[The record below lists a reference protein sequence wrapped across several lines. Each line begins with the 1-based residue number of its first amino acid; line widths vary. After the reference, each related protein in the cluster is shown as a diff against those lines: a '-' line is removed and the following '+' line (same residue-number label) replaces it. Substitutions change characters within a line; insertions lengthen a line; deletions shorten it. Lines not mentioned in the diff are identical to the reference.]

1 MNALDWGCLL
11 GAVGM
16 TALVLTAVLL
26 LLRRQAAPV
35 RASPDLE
42 FVLRE
47 LARER
52 TDFRTDLEASTQYH
66 MAHAEQLRADAA
78 SRDKLMLGLMED
90 VRAQNS
96 ALFSAL
102 LQRSLQPGSSPPADI
117 DAPADV
123 MDDEREAELERLR
136 RADNGVDVLPQ
147 GAQNLVDM
155 ALKNIRG
162 GTS

>member
-1 MNALDWGCLL
+1 MNPLDWVCLL
-11 GAVGM
+11 IAGLSAAVVGAL
-16 TALVLTAVLL
+16 AA
-26 LLRRQAAPV
+26 RRTGPV

-42 FVLRE
+42 FVLHE

-52 TDFRTDLEASTQYH
+52 ADFRTDLEASTQYH
-66 MAHAEQLRADAA
+66 MAHAEQLRSDQTA
-78 SRDKLMLGLMED
+78 RDKVMLGLMED
-90 VRAQNS
+90 VRSQNS

-102 LQRSLQPGSSPPADI
+102 LQRSTQPGVAPPMDM

-136 RADNGVDVLPQ
+136 RADNGVDVLPT
-147 GAQNLVDM
+147 GAQHLVDM